1 MVRISATE
9 LVRRDKVQ
17 FDVDA
22 VDDALEKMYP
32 NEYTALKDITLF
44 LSLPAASVRWN
55 GYDVDFSNSDGAKR
69 LRRVS
74 KICQRYGVRVQN
86 LVFEA
91 LLEPVQLSE
100 LKTALAEV
108 IDFDADTIRFY
119 DLGSKWESK
128 ISTMGND
135 KGFKQDET
143 LII

>member
-55 GYDVDFSNSDGAKR
+55 GYVLESYLRDYSKKFRLVQVSDSHKSVVCDSSFICSFS
-69 LRRVS
+69 
-74 KICQRYGVRVQN
+74 
-86 LVFEA
+86 E
-91 LLEPVQLSE
+91 
-100 LKTALAEV
+100 
-108 IDFDADTIRFY
+108 
-119 DLGSKWESK
+119 
-128 ISTMGND
+128 STM
-135 KGFKQDET
+135 T
-143 LII
+143 A